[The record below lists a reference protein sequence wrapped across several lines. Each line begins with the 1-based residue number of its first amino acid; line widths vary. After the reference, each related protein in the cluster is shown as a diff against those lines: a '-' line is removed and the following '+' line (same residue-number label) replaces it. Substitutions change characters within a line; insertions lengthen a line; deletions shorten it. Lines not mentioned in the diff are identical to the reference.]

1 MKYVKPL
8 KAKILATAAKLPLFM
23 ILPTLAIII
32 FDLGWAQS
40 LKLSKVVFGYYLFVL
55 VLLCLSAVTVFVL
68 ADKDHRSTG
77 HRNSDIFL
85 ILSTGFLLYNN
96 LFQPGHFTLD
106 GWASG
111 YLSGEALA
119 IVVLAFI
126 AVREVTARN
135 IIPIK
140 LNPGLLFVLSFFT
153 LILVGTGFLLLPNAT
168 NGKLKLIDAFF
179 TSTSA
184 VCVTGLAVKD
194 TSTFFTPFGQ
204 LIILILIQLGG
215 LGIMTLSSFIS
226 YFMKKSST
234 FSSMLTLREM
244 TNSETIAGAFS
255 TVKRIV
261 VLTLLV
267 EAAGAALIYF
277 NLDVAKMPEMSDR
290 IFFSAFHAIS
300 AFCNA
305 GFSTASDGLHNP
317 DLQFAYNLHLILAV
331 LIIIGGF
338 GFPVMINLMQ
348 TLKSSLV
355 WKLTKIFSKNSPRK
369 QRRRL
374 SVNTRVAFVSSA
386 ILLAIG
392 TFLFFILE
400 YKHTLSNHSFFGK
413 IVTAFFASV
422 TTRTAGF
429 NTVDMTAMVP
439 ASILLTIALMWI
451 GASPSSTG
459 GGIRTTTF
467 SLAIL
472 RIWGT
477 ITGRKRVE
485 LYRREISEESF
496 RKAFSVIFVSVI
508 VIVTSSFLV
517 SIFDPQADPIK
528 VIFECFSAFGTAG
541 LSLSLTPTLSGM
553 SKLTLILT
561 MFFGRVGMLTLLTAI
576 FYRLRNSSYQYPSE
590 DVLTN

>member
-1 MKYVKPL
+1 M
-8 KAKILATAAKLPLFM
+8 
-23 ILPTLAIII
+23 
-32 FDLGWAQS
+32 
-40 LKLSKVVFGYYLFVL
+40 
-55 VLLCLSAVTVFVL
+55 
-68 ADKDHRSTG
+68 
-77 HRNSDIFL
+77 
-85 ILSTGFLLYNN
+85 
-96 LFQPGHFTLD
+96 
-106 GWASG
+106 
-111 YLSGEALA
+111 
-119 IVVLAFI
+119 
-126 AVREVTARN
+126 
-135 IIPIK
+135 
-140 LNPGLLFVLSFFT
+140 SFFT